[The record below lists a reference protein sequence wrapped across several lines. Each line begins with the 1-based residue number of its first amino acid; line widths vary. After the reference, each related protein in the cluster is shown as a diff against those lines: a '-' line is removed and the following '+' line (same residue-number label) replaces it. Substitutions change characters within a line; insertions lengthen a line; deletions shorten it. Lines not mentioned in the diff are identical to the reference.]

1 MIEALKTR
9 IAELEAELA
18 RAASVGGGTAY
29 EELMDDLERHVEE
42 LEARGG
48 DVPKSAL
55 ALVRPAGDDEV
66 EDQFDNMPI

>member
-9 IAELEAELA
+9 IKQLESEIKVVSGDEAVCKDLLE
-18 RAASVGGGTAY
+18 
-29 EELMDDLERHVEE
+29 DLERHVEE

-48 DVPKSAL
+48 KVPASAL
-55 ALVRPAGDDEV
+55 ALVRPDGDCEI